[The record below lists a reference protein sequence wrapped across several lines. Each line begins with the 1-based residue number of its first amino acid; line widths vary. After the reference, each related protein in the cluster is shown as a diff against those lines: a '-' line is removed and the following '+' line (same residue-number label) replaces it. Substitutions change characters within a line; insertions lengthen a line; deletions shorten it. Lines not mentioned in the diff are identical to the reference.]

1 MSVTTE
7 RATVDRAATGP
18 SSRGSGPAWAAGFG
32 NVLRH
37 EGRHWWR
44 GRRWWVQLLLWTVL
58 LDGMLLALLWIA
70 DQANTTG
77 LRLEEP
83 AVGVADVFPQYIGIA
98 LLLSTIG
105 VVVLTQGVM
114 LDERRDG
121 TLEWVLAKPVSRTA
135 MVLAKFTAHVVPILL
150 VVVTVPWAGVYLLLS
165 RANGGSWPVGEFLTV
180 VGLVALVLVF
190 VVALTQLLGTWTTS
204 RGMVIGVPI
213 AAGMLYDG
221 LHVFARDLTGQLP
234 FPWELSTLAAQAAA
248 GVELTSVVPVVAT
261 VVWIVAVVAATA
273 WRFERDEI
281 A

>member
-1 MSVTTE
+1 MSVSTE
-7 RATVDRAATGP
+7 QATAPRATPDPSARGP
-18 SSRGSGPAWAAGFG
+18 GPAWTAGFG

-37 EGRHWWR
+37 ESRHWWR

-77 LRLEEP
+77 LSLEEP
-83 AVGVADVFPQYIGIA
+83 AVAVADVFPQYIGIA

-135 MVLAKFTAHVVPILL
+135 MVLAKLTAHVLPILL
-150 VVVTVPWAGVYLLLS
+150 VFVVVPWTGLYLILS
-165 RANGGSWPVGEFLTV
+165 RANGGTWPVGEFLTV
-180 VGLVALVLVF
+180 AGLVALMLVF
-190 VVALTQLLGTWTTS
+190 IVAFTQLLGTWTTS
-204 RGMVIGVPI
+204 RGFVIGVPI

-221 LHVFARDLTGQLP
+221 LHVFARDLAGQLP
-234 FPWELSTLAAQAAA
+234 FPWELSILATQAAA
-248 GVELTSVVPVVAT
+248 GADFTSVVPIVAT
-261 VVWIVAVVAATA
+261 VAWTVAVVAATA